1 VEDWMIGPKSMSREI
16 EDSDPLSS
24 AIGEFRD
31 ELLFWIDSE
40 LLRLRER
47 AHVVDSGIEEQLA
60 PATRESNFIGSSGRL
75 GVSQGG
81 SICQPGIA
89 RAESPSCERVVD
101 RKDLVAETA
110 RPPVALPELPTD
122 AELRPSVSNP
132 RQRLD
137 ALARL
142 LDHRLKQAQGTGE
155 VSSSTG
161 KGTGTGTVDD
171 GP

>member
-1 VEDWMIGPKSMSREI
+1 MIGPKAMSREI

-47 AHVVDSGIEEQLA
+47 AQVDDSVMEKELA
-60 PATRESNFIGSSGRL
+60 TATRESNFVSSSGRL
-75 GVSQGG
+75 GLSQG
-81 SICQPGIA
+81 SAICQSGIA
-89 RAESPSCERVVD
+89 RAESPSWERVVD

-122 AELRPSVSNP
+122 SELQPSVSNP

-161 KGTGTGTVDD
+161 KGTGTGAVDD

>member
-1 VEDWMIGPKSMSREI
+1 VEDWMIGPKSMSGEI

-24 AIGEFRD
+24 AISEFRN

-47 AHVVDSGIEEQLA
+47 APVDDPVMEEELA
-60 PATRESNFIGSSGRL
+60 TRMRESNFIGSRGRL
-75 GVSQGG
+75 GVSQGA
-81 SICQPGIA
+81 SICQPGTA

-110 RPPVALPELPTD
+110 RPPVDLPEPRTD
-122 AELRPSVSNP
+122 AEPRPSVSNP

-161 KGTGTGTVDD
+161 KGTGTGAVDD
-171 GP
+171 AP

>member
-1 VEDWMIGPKSMSREI
+1 MIGPNAMSREI

-40 LLRLRER
+40 ILRLRER
-47 AHVVDSGIEEQLA
+47 AQVDDSVMEKELA
-60 PATRESNFIGSSGRL
+60 TRMRESNFIGSRGRL

-81 SICQPGIA
+81 SICQPAIA
-89 RAESPSCERVVD
+89 RAESQTCERVVD

-110 RPPVALPELPTD
+110 KPPVALPELQTD
-122 AELRPSVSNP
+122 SELRPSVSNP